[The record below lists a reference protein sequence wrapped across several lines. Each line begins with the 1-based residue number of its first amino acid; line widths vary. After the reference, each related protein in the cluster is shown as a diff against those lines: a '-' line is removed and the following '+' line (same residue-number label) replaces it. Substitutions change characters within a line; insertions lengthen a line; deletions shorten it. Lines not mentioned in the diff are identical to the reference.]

1 MTPKSSPS
9 AKMSSKSGPFSEPSE
24 NELQKWTLFGSR
36 PGGLR
41 EALTIRPPPLLA
53 KGSLGRAGPEARVL
67 LVFDPSKSLPGSSAQ
82 SALPCILRTLLV
94 IFFSIPYGA
103 HKLSKNYHIL
113 HPTSSKN
120 DTQIWEKVLSKPVRK
135 TLAKN
140 YTFLSVSGTPGH
152 VIRSHRRSRNT
163 FFRFQRRTQKTLLFD
178 PIFGPQILS
187 KSIRNPFKNTHKKNT
202 HEFPQKQQTIPK
214 TTPTWEPKR
223 VYLRSVL

>member
-1 MTPKSSPS
+1 MDPL
-9 AKMSSKSGPFSEPSE
+9 E
-24 NELQKWTLFGSR
+24 SR

-53 KGSLGRAGPEARVL
+53 KGSLGVLRSKARFL

-82 SALPCILRTLLV
+82 SALPCILRAPLV
-94 IFFSIPYGA
+94 IFFSVPYGA
-103 HKLSKNYHIL
+103 HKFSKNYHIL

-120 DTQIWEKVLSKPVRK
+120 DTQIWEKTLSKPVRK

-140 YTFLSVSGTPGH
+140 KTFFRVSGTPGH

-178 PIFGPQILS
+178 PISGPQILS
-187 KSIRNPFKNTHKKNT
+187 KLLRNPFKNTHKNGTHKLPKKQQKMQKNT
-202 HEFPQKQQTIPK
+202 PK
-214 TTPTWEPKR
+214 SEPKR
-223 VYLRSVL
+223 VYFTSFFVIFFLISPRIEKV

>member
-1 MTPKSSPS
+1 MVKKAPKV
-9 AKMSSKSGPFSEPSE
+9 KPFRS
-24 NELQKWTLFGSR
+24 W
-36 PGGLR
+36 PGRLR

-53 KGSLGRAGPEARVL
+53 KGSLGRAGSKTQFL

-82 SALPCILRTLLV
+82 SALPCVLRAPLV

-120 DTQIWEKVLSKPVRK
+120 DTQIWEKTLSKPVRK

-140 YTFLSVSGTPGH
+140 KTFFRVSGTPGH

-178 PIFGPQILS
+178 PISGPQILS
-187 KSIRNPFKNTHKKNT
+187 KSIRNPFKNTHKKTLMN
-202 HEFPQKQQTIPK
+202 FPKNNNKCQK
-214 TTPTWEPKR
+214 
-223 VYLRSVL
+223 